1 MNKYEAHSA
10 LAEIDFDYILNSICD
25 TEEVNEDNYYDYLH
39 EAIEGYVMRYD
50 YEMEKLVNDYG
61 VFKAIKLYKDDF
73 GEYVI
78 DDNESKNYLTLGY
91 IIIKK
96 LFDDKYPDYTDV
108 MKAFENKSEECEHSD
123 SGDECEKF
131 ELEEVFQAFAIHCN

>member
-1 MNKYEAHSA
+1 MNKYEAHSALAEA

-39 EAIEGYVMRYD
+39 EAIDGYVMRYD
-50 YEMEKLVNDYG
+50 YEMKKLVNDYG

-73 GEYVI
+73 GDFEI
-78 DDNESKNYLTLGY
+78 NDNESKNYLTLGY

-108 MKAFENKSEECEHSD
+108 MKAFENKSEECE
-123 SGDECEKF
+123 
-131 ELEEVFQAFAIHCN
+131 LENTFQAFAIHCN